1 MATLRHIESNK
12 YLVTFQDPQLNKQ
25 RKRLIAGKTEAKKF
39 FAKVENIIEA
49 DYLGIDIPRKFSN
62 KYTLGELLKDFIVH
76 AENNLS
82 KSTKV
87 RYETALNNLVKS
99 ESATTFV
106 EKANIEH
113 FKQNNLYR
121 QKNGVNADLRAIKS
135 AFSWAKKM
143 GKISE
148 EPPVIYYKIA
158 KKKINILSDDEIR
171 ILLNNAKGDTHN
183 LLRFY
188 LLTGA
193 RRSEP
198 LQGNFTW
205 QDVDFQNNRIAMR
218 RKGNRKSW
226 VSVSQDVMDIL
237 YNWMDRDAPIPY
249 TENYVRN
256 RFNELREST
265 GIQFTTHDLRRAS
278 GAILLRQGSSIFHV
292 SKFLDHSS
300 VDITVKYYVDLL
312 SEEKRELYDSVARH
326 LESIVTES

>member
-12 YLVTFQDPQLNKQ
+12 YLVTFQDPELNKQ
-25 RKRLIAGKTEAKKF
+25 RKRLISGKADAKKF
-39 FAKVENIIEA
+39 LAKVENIIEA
-49 DYLGIDIPRKFSN
+49 NYLGIDIPRKFNN
-62 KYTLGELLKDFIVH
+62 KYTLEDLYTDFILH
-76 AENNLS
+76 TKNNLS
-82 KSTKV
+82 KSTQV
-87 RYETALNNLVKS
+87 RYHTALKNLMK
-99 ESATTFV
+99 TTSKTTLV
-106 EKANIEH
+106 EKINIEH
-113 FKQNNLYR
+113 FKQANVHR
-121 QKNGVNADLRAIKS
+121 QKNGVNADLRSIKS

-143 GKISE
+143 NKISQ

-171 ILLNNAKGDTHN
+171 ILLQRAKGDTYN
-183 LLRFY
+183 LVRFY

-198 LQGNFTW
+198 LQENFTW

-226 VSVSQDVMDIL
+226 ASVSQDVMDIL

-249 TENYVRN
+249 TENYIRN

-265 GIQFTTHDLRRAS
+265 GIQFTAHDLRRAS
-278 GAILLRQGSSIFHV
+278 GAILLRQGASIFHV

-312 SEEKRELYDSVARH
+312 AEEKRELYDSVAKH
-326 LESIVTES
+326 LNFIVNI